1 MITASA
7 IADRAAW
14 LDHFHH
20 CPTCPGQEYL
30 ADLCADGARLALAVR
45 ASMTPA
51 EAATAATRTLTTRK
65 RGPQ

>member
-14 LDHFHH
+14 LDHLHQ

-30 ADLCADGARLALAVR
+30 ADLCVTGLPLALAVR

-51 EAATAATRTLTTRK
+51 EIATARTLTTRK

>member
-1 MITASA
+1 MTA
-7 IADRAAW
+7 ADDRRAW
-14 LDHFHH
+14 LDHLHS
-20 CPTCPGQEYL
+20 CPTCPDKIWL
-30 ADLCADGARLALAVR
+30 TDLCRTGYKLALAVR